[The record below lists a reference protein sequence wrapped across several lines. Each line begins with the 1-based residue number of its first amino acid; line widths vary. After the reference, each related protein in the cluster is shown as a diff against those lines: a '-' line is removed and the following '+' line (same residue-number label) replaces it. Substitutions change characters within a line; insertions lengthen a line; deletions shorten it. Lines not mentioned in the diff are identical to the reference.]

1 VEPEG
6 WDDVTR
12 SLAGGAIVG
21 VGANPPA
28 TSCDALQTMAT
39 FPINFAVMTSR
50 GMQGV
55 TVSEAA
61 VRSAQAYAFARLH
74 LVIEPGG
81 AAALAAVLSGQVPS
95 DGRTAVILSGGNV
108 DPDAFAKAISC
119 N

>member
-1 VEPEG
+1 
-6 WDDVTR
+6 
-12 SLAGGAIVG
+12 
-21 VGANPPA
+21 
-28 TSCDALQTMAT
+28 MAT
-39 FPINFAVMTSR
+39 FPINFAVMASR

-55 TVSEAA
+55 VVSEAA
-61 VRSAQAYAFARLH
+61 VRAAQAYAFARLH

-81 AAALAAVLSGQVPS
+81 AAALAAVMNGQVPS